1 MTRPI
6 STYHVFKFN
15 TAAEALDTHYRIT
28 QLLKTSSGVP
38 YLQDDPAKRAVIL
51 PGPSTT
57 HYLSHGA
64 LEAAILLK
72 IKLPTSTVVKSGAL
86 PKDLILIFG
95 ETSDLPR

>member
-38 YLQDDPAKRAVIL
+38 YLQDDPACTNFATA
-51 PGPSTT
+51 S
-57 HYLSHGA
+57 
-64 LEAAILLK
+64 
-72 IKLPTSTVVKSGAL
+72 
-86 PKDLILIFG
+86 
-95 ETSDLPR
+95 